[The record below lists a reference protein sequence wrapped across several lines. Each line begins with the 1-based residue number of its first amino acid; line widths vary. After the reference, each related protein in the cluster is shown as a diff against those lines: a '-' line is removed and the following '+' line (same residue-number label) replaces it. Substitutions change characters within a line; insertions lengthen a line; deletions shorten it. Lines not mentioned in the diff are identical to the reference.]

1 MRSLTIK
8 NFKCF
13 DDKRVNFRNLTVL
26 AGGNGAGKSTV
37 IQSILLFAQSFE
49 KNSDNQIPVKL
60 FLNDYYC
67 ELGSSERLNNE
78 DSDKELIE
86 FIFEDNNN
94 KSVTFKYEEDEN
106 DSNILK
112 IRNLDNVIDEKKG
125 TNVLNFLHYFDFIGA
140 DRFGPRTFH
149 HTDKNF
155 SMLRVGKLGEYTALV
170 LDKYKWIRFDD
181 ESGDLLLN
189 VNNYMSE
196 IFGFIRV
203 NSDFIKNAN
212 IAMLEIKNHPKL
224 DFQSPVNM
232 PYGVSYVLPIIVS
245 CLVRQL
251 PKNKLLDEYSILEEN
266 ELIIIENP
274 EAHLHPSAQSK
285 LGYFLAK
292 MSKKVQIIVETHSE
306 HIINGIRLAT
316 LENVISN
323 DDVIINF
330 LERKESEI
338 EPEVKEINLNQ
349 LGDLSDW
356 PKGFFDQQAL
366 DSFNIIKAKSALHV
380 SK

>member
-1 MRSLTIK
+1 MRKLTIK

-13 DDKRVNFRNLTVL
+13 EDKTINFRNLTVL
-26 AGGNGAGKSTV
+26 AGGNGAGKSTI

-49 KNSDNQIPVKL
+49 KNFDNQIPIKL

-67 ELGSSERLNNE
+67 ELGSSMRLNKE
-78 DSDKELIE
+78 DSDEELIE

-94 KSVTFKYEEDEN
+94 KSVSFQYEIDANDLNIFKIVN
-106 DSNILK
+106 LSNAIH
-112 IRNLDNVIDEKKG
+112 EKKD

-140 DRFGPRTFH
+140 DRFGPKTFH

-155 SMLRVGKLGEYTALV
+155 SMFRVGKFGEYTALV
-170 LDKYKWIRFDD
+170 LHKYKWVKFDD
-181 ESGDLLLN
+181 SGDLLLN
-189 VNNYMSE
+189 VNNYMSD
-196 IFGFIRV
+196 IFGYIQI
-203 NSDFIKNAN
+203 NTDFVEKAN
-212 IAMLEIKNHPKL
+212 IAMLEIKNHPEL
-224 DFQSPVNM
+224 DYQSPVNM

-251 PKNKLLDEYSILEEN
+251 PKHKLLDEYSTLEEN
-266 ELIIIENP
+266 EIIIIENP

-316 LENVISN
+316 LENVILN

-330 LERKESEI
+330 LERDESET
-338 EPEVKEINLNQ
+338 ESKVKEINLNQ

-356 PKGFFDQQAL
+356 PKGFFDQQAS